1 MALTARFSLLRSTPV
16 LNLPGAARHRLLAL
30 QQWVWRCGV
39 LLAFCCLALPSVAQ
53 GLSPSEMAPRLESLG
68 RMPNSVVSALAQ
80 DQAGFVWVGS
90 AAGLMRFDGYSFRP
104 LLLPGEG
111 GADKRSLGFV
121 RSLLVAKDGR
131 LWVGTDSGGVIVH
144 DPVSEAIKVLTS
156 DTPGQPGGVPGGTI
170 LTLAEDRDGGIWV
183 GSGLY
188 GLARIDPADQSLRS
202 YRHSDRAG
210 SLPDDRVQ
218 AALVDRQGDLWVG
231 SFTGLAR
238 KRAGSEHFENVPLPG
253 LSRLDSPPLVLRLM
267 EAEDG
272 QIWVATQQ
280 GDLLLLSAGSREAR
294 LVERRGSRGA
304 IYALMNANAQQVW
317 VGRASGVELRAAA
330 DGRVEQ
336 LLRHNPRN
344 PATLSGNEVRSLLR
358 DRAGSVWV
366 GGFGSG
372 LQRYNADNKSIGV
385 RRLDDRDDAVFE
397 DPSARALLELS
408 NGDIWVGTTANG
420 IGILDAQ
427 LNLKRQLQLD
437 TRPAAHRSSG
447 TMPPMRVAAMA
458 QIRDGSIWIG
468 SESRLL
474 RVNEGGQLLQS
485 LTVGQGRV
493 RRIVLGRDGVLWV
506 GTQDGLQKLDPGQAE
521 LQRMS
526 QAAGEP
532 LRGDIN
538 AIVEAPD
545 GTLWVGGETGL
556 YRLSAGAQAL
566 EKVRSPAGRGLA
578 HATITGLLLDRR
590 QQLWVDT
597 AVGLHKLAAWDGKMA
612 AFDRISE
619 RHGIAGRAFGAN
631 LLEDGFGR
639 IWSQVYVYDPS
650 RDHLHELTPADGADA
665 GTTWFRSYTQLRNG
679 RFLFGSGKG
688 LMLVDADQFQ
698 TWTYHPPVVATELRI
713 DGERV
718 NVGRL
723 QQGLTLAPSQRG
735 FSLEFAA
742 LDYSD
747 PTRCRYA
754 YWLEGFDSGWI
765 ETGAAVRVASYSN
778 LAPGHYRLR
787 VKASNRSG
795 LWSTHELSIPV
806 QVLPAWWQSWW
817 ALLLFGLTAVSVLL
831 ALVRWRTAVLVRRQ
845 HALEERV
852 RERTAELEQLSKA
865 LHEKTLALE
874 EQSLSDPLTGLRN
887 RRFVTQHIEADV
899 AMSLRRHEDSVRQG
913 VSAPD
918 DADLVF
924 FLLDIDHFKDIND
937 RFGHA
942 AGDVVL
948 QQMRDRLRLVFRES
962 DYLVRWGGEEF
973 LIVARESSRA
983 HAAELAARACAAVAA
998 QPFRLD
1004 DGRLLSK
1011 TCSLGFACFPLA
1023 PAAPTALDWTQ
1034 VIDLADAALYQVKRG
1049 GRNGW
1054 LGAISCGG
1062 GDAIAVKASAR
1073 QAWAH
1078 WVDSGDLRVAGSIVP
1093 GQAPEI
1099 SGRA

>member
-1 MALTARFSLLRSTPV
+1 MRAFFWASGL
-16 LNLPGAARHRLLAL
+16 LLAL
-30 QQWVWRCGV
+30 LGT
-39 LLAFCCLALPSVAQ
+39 LGSVSAQ
-53 GLSPSEMAPRLESLG
+53 GLSPADMAPRLESVA

-80 DQAGFVWVGS
+80 DKDGFVWVGS

-121 RSLLVAKDGR
+121 RSLLVARDGR
-131 LWVGTDSGGVIVH
+131 LWVGTDSGGVVVH
-144 DPVSEAIKVLTS
+144 DPFSEAIRVLA
-156 DTPGQPGGVPGGTI
+156 PGQQNQPDAMPGGTI
-170 LTLAEDRDGGIWV
+170 LTLTEDLDGAVWI

-188 GLARIDPADQSLRS
+188 GLARVDPADHSLRTFRQS
-202 YRHSDRAG
+202 GRAG

-238 KRAGSEHFENVPLPG
+238 KRAGSEKFENVPLPG
-253 LSRLDSPPLVLRLM
+253 FSGLDAPPLVLRLF

-272 QIWVATQQ
+272 QLWVATQQ
-280 GDLLLLSAGSREAR
+280 GDLLLLSAGSREPR
-294 LVERRGSRGA
+294 LIERGGSRGA
-304 IYALMNANAQQVW
+304 VYALMGANAQQVW
-317 VGRASGVELRAAA
+317 VGRASGVEVRAAA
-330 DGRVEQ
+330 DGRVER

-358 DRAGSVWV
+358 DRSGSIWV

-385 RRLDDRDDAVFE
+385 RKLDEAGDAVFE
-397 DPSARALLELS
+397 DPSARSLLELS
-408 NGDIWVGTTANG
+408 SGDIWVGTTAQG

-427 LNLKRQLQLD
+427 LHLKRQLQLD
-437 TRPAAHRSSG
+437 TRPANQRNASP
-447 TMPPMRVAAMA
+447 MPPMRVATLT

-474 RVNEGGQLLQS
+474 RVNESGQLLQS
-485 LTVGQGRV
+485 LGLGPGRV
-493 RRIVLGRDGVLWV
+493 RRTVLGRDGSLWI
-506 GTQDGLQKLDPGQAE
+506 GTQDGLHRLDPSRTA

-526 QAAGEP
+526 LAAGEP
-532 LRGDIN
+532 VRGDIN
-538 AIVEAPD
+538 AIVEASD
-545 GTLWVGGETGL
+545 GAVWVGGETGL
-556 YRLSAGAQAL
+556 YRWAAGAQVL
-566 EKVRSPAGRGLA
+566 ERVRSQAGRGMA
-578 HATITGLLLDRR
+578 NATVTGLLLDRR

-597 AVGLHKLAAWDGKMA
+597 AVGLHKLVAWDGQTA
-612 AFDRISE
+612 AFDRVSE

-631 LLEDGFGR
+631 LLEDGQGR
-639 IWSQVYVYDPS
+639 IWSQVFMYDPN

-665 GTTWFRSYTQLRNG
+665 GTTWFRSYIQLRNG

-698 TWTYHPPVVATELRI
+698 TWTYQPPVLATELRI

-723 QQGLTLAPSQRG
+723 QQGLTLQPKQRS

-747 PTRCRYA
+747 PSRCRYA
-754 YWLEGFDSGWI
+754 YRLEGFDGDWV
-765 ETGAAVRVASYSN
+765 ETTSALRVASYSN
-778 LAPGHYRLR
+778 LAPGEYRLR

-795 LWSTHELSIPV
+795 LWSPHELSIPV
-806 QVLPAWWQSWW
+806 QILPAWWQSWW
-817 ALLLFGLTAVSVLL
+817 ARLLLGLVTLSALL
-831 ALVRWRTAVLVRRQ
+831 GLVRWRTAFLERRQ

-852 RERTAELEQLSKA
+852 RERTAELEGLSKA

-874 EQSLSDPLTGLRN
+874 ELSLSDPLTGLRN
-887 RRFVTQHIEADV
+887 RRFLSQHIESDV
-899 AMSLRRHEDSVRQG
+899 AMTLRRHEAFARLG
-913 VSAPD
+913 GAMPD

-937 RFGHA
+937 RFGHP
-942 AGDVVL
+942 AGDLLL
-948 QQMRDRLRLVFRES
+948 QQMRDRLRLVFRDS

-973 LIVARESSRA
+973 LIVVRGSARA
-983 HAAELAARACAAVAA
+983 HAPELAERMRALVAE
-998 QPFRLD
+998 QPFML
-1004 DGRLLSK
+1004 GHGLALNK
-1011 TCSLGFACFPLA
+1011 TCSIGFAAFPLCSA
-1023 PAAPTALDWTQ
+1023 HARALDWHRTLA
-1034 VIDLADAALYQVKRG
+1034 VADAMLFAVKRG

-1054 LGAISCGG
+1054 MGVLNAQ
-1062 GDAIAVKASAR
+1062 AASAQVLR
-1073 QAWAH
+1073 ERSAEDWLQA
-1078 WVDSGDLRVAGSIVP
+1078 VDTERVQSP
-1093 GQAPEI
+1093 GLKQPA
-1099 SGRA
+1099 A